1 MTLPENIKRIRKEK
15 GLTQKKLGELC
26 GIDEA
31 NIRKYESGKQN
42 PKIETVE
49 RIAIALD
56 CSSYDLR
63 GIPKDSIFYD
73 MTQIGDYIQFNRTN
87 LGLSPKELSEKLGIS
102 IETLNCYEQGN
113 LMPSREQLAKL
124 GEIFYSPVP
133 TINEIDI
140 STNQSYM
147 QETEMLNSILM
158 QQKKHKPKREVH
170 FSDLEP
176 FFNKLN
182 PTGKA
187 EILKRLDELTHL
199 KQYTDK

>member
-42 PKIETVE
+42 PKIETIE

-63 GIPKDSIFYD
+63 GITKDSIFYD

-87 LGLSPKELSEKLGIS
+87 LGLSTKELSEKLGIS

-113 LMPSREQLAKL
+113 LMPSKEQLTKL
-124 GEIFYSPVP
+124 EEIFYNPIPV
-133 TINEIDI
+133 INEMDI

-147 QETEMLNSILM
+147 QETEMLNRILM

-176 FFNKLN
+176 FFNKLS

-187 EILKRLDELTHL
+187 EILKRLEELTHL
-199 KQYTDK
+199 KQYAKD